1 MILNGNKKYILKYQ
15 RKMPMGEVQRM
26 KSFVTKDGMKI
37 TKTPEFKVISMED
50 QGSVRVFRVKN

>member
-37 TKTPEFKVISMED
+37 TKTPTFRVISVED
-50 QGSVRVFRVKN
+50 QEGVRIYRVAN